1 MSFLFLITDILT
13 DFFSVIGTLFVVCYA
28 SPIIIAVVVPLIIV
42 FFIIQ
47 VSSFI
52 LHNKVSYFRTFFG
65 HSSILFQFMRLV

>member
-47 VSSFI
+47 VSSHLLCTIKYLISDLFLDI
-52 LHNKVSYFRTFFG
+52 RVSYFN
-65 HSSILFQFMRLV
+65 LCV